1 MIYNPLYKR
10 TLLQISQFFL
20 FCLIMMIN
28 LNGNNF
34 FHLKEAF
41 FILFVSTSLSY
52 GNYKK
57 LWNFLL
63 MIVLYLYS
71 ATVNLIT
78 ESNYQF
84 SAAVYN
90 LLGFIYLFLQVY
102 ETPEYKD
109 TIIKSFLTSSRI
121 VAVVSIFIWFI
132 CMIFPVIGNGLI
144 LFFKMNNYGNAAFI
158 FLITKREILGFQF
171 LRVYYC
177 TAPCMI
183 CALGYYLLQ
192 QFDNKTK
199 KNLFLI
205 LMYSFALCISGARA
219 NILAVILLICSF
231 FCLNLIRERKLVM
244 AFFIIIVAGISA
256 LLVLFLL
263 LGEKSD
269 ASIKVKTLHKISYM
283 EIFNKNPLKTLF
295 TGWGA
300 GSEFYSKGFHKMT
313 DTTELSFYETIRR
326 YGIIS
331 TFFIFLFIWFRPVIY
346 CFANKFPFVY
356 SMFFSIIL
364 ASYILV
370 SCTNPFLLG
379 SIGFCSLIFME
390 TIIYNFRKRVYIR

>member
-1 MIYNPLYKR
+1 
-10 TLLQISQFFL
+10 
-20 FCLIMMIN
+20 
-28 LNGNNF
+28 
-34 FHLKEAF
+34 
-41 FILFVSTSLSY
+41 
-52 GNYKK
+52 
-57 LWNFLL
+57 
-63 MIVLYLYS
+63 
-71 ATVNLIT
+71 
-78 ESNYQF
+78 
-84 SAAVYN
+84 
-90 LLGFIYLFLQVY
+90 
-102 ETPEYKD
+102 
-109 TIIKSFLTSSRI
+109 
-121 VAVVSIFIWFI
+121 
-132 CMIFPVIGNGLI
+132 
-144 LFFKMNNYGNAAFI
+144 
-158 FLITKREILGFQF
+158 
-171 LRVYYC
+171 
-177 TAPCMI
+177 
-183 CALGYYLLQ
+183 
-192 QFDNKTK
+192 
-199 KNLFLI
+199 
-205 LMYSFALCISGARA
+205 MYSFALCISGARA

-390 TIIYNFRKRVYIR
+390 TIIYNFRKRMYIR